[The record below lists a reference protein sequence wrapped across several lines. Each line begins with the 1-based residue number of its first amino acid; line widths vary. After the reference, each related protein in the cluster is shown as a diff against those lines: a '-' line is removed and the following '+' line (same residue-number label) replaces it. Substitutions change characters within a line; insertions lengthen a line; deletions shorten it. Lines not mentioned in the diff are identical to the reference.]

1 MKRLM
6 KNMLTALSTSAVLLS
21 SSISGAA
28 EKDIVDTADAAGSF
42 KTLAAALQA
51 ADLVDALKGDGPF
64 TVFAPTDAAFAKLP
78 AGTVET
84 LLKPEN
90 KSQLAGVL
98 TYHVVAGKVAAQQVV
113 GLKGAKT
120 LNGQRIDI
128 AVTDGTVSVDKAKV
142 VTTDI
147 ECSNGIIHVIDSV
160 ILPSSDNLVST
171 ADKAGTFKTL
181 LAAAEA
187 AVPAEL
193 RQAMVDAAERIARF
207 HAAGMGKGYAV
218 ETAPGVVCERMLRPI
233 GRVGLYVPAGSA
245 PLPSTALMLGVP
257 AQLAGCPQV
266 VLCTPPRADG
276 SADPAV
282 LVAARLTGVQR
293 VFKLGGAQAIAAM
306 AYGTAS
312 IPACDKLFGPGNSFV
327 TEAKQQVAQDGAAAI
342 DMPAGPSEVLVIAD
356 AGANPAFVAADL
368 LSQAEHGPDS
378 QVLLLT
384 EDAAMLAAVEAE
396 VERQVALLP
405 RQQIT
410 RQALSASRLILVDAL
425 AEAFAI
431 SNRYAPEH
439 LILALRDPRAWLDKV
454 QAAGSVFLG
463 DYTPE
468 ALGDYCSGTNHV
480 LPTAGAA
487 RAYSGVSVASF
498 QNLIS
503 VQSASAAGLAAIGGC
518 ARIIA
523 RAEGLDAHERAV
535 ALRMEVAA

>member
-1 MKRLM
+1 MNRLIWSQLDEAARSAA
-6 KNMLTALSTSAVLLS
+6 LTRPVQTVAQQTRDAVATLIAQVRAQGDDALRAITARFDGVELS
-21 SSISGAA
+21 SFEVSEA
-28 EKDIVDTADAAGSF
+28 EF
-42 KTLAAALQA
+42 
-51 ADLVDALKGDGPF
+51 
-64 TVFAPTDAAFAKLP
+64 
-78 AGTVET
+78 
-84 LLKPEN
+84 
-90 KSQLAGVL
+90 
-98 TYHVVAGKVAAQQVV
+98 
-113 GLKGAKT
+113 
-120 LNGQRIDI
+120 
-128 AVTDGTVSVDKAKV
+128 
-142 VTTDI
+142 
-147 ECSNGIIHVIDSV
+147 
-160 ILPSSDNLVST
+160 
-171 ADKAGTFKTL
+171 
-181 LAAAEA
+181 AAAEA

-207 HAAGMGKGYAV
+207 HAAGM
-218 ETAPGVVCERMLRPI
+218 VVCERMLRPI

-282 LVAARLTGVQR
+282 LVAARPTGVQR

-312 IPACDKLFGPGNSFV
+312 VPACDKLFGPGNSFV

-384 EDAAMLAAVEAE
+384 DDAAMLAAVEVE

-405 RQQIT
+405 RQQIA
-410 RQALSASRLILVDAL
+410 RQALSASRLIQVDSL
-425 AEAFAI
+425 DEAFAI

-439 LILALRDPRAWLDKV
+439 LILALREPRDWLDKV

-523 RAEGLDAHERAV
+523 SAEGLDAHERAV